1 MNEKTKIDVKH
12 PRLNDEFFG
21 FKYYEEFFLNLLKKK
36 KLSNAYIFHGIKGIG
51 KATFAY
57 RLSRCILNNN
67 EELEKDN
74 SLYISKDHNV
84 FKSVAEL
91 YHPDIKVIEPEN
103 EKNKINLDQ
112 IKGLDKITY
121 GTALESEYKIIIIDA
136 LDNFTTKNSYSTL
149 LKLLEDCPR
158 NSIFFLISHSIS
170 RIPKTIL
177 SRCQKI
183 YFKPI
188 SNELLRSWFENSK
201 LIEKKNIDFLINLS
215 NGSLGRA
222 LSIINN
228 NEYFDIY
235 NQMDET
241 IRNGNDITLD
251 QINKSFSLF
260 NVNLK
265 LDEFVLIIQ
274 IVLKNYIK
282 DLLAKKYLKNS
293 SILKVYMSLFF
304 EINKRINNFK
314 LYNLDV
320 YQTLNTIKYI
330 FIKHS
335 DDLKK
340 I

>member
-1 MNEKTKIDVKH
+1 
-12 PRLNDEFFG
+12 
-21 FKYYEEFFLNLLKKK
+21 
-36 KLSNAYIFHGIKGIG
+36 
-51 KATFAY
+51 
-57 RLSRCILNNN
+57 
-67 EELEKDN
+67 
-74 SLYISKDHNV
+74 
-84 FKSVAEL
+84 
-91 YHPDIKVIEPEN
+91 
-103 EKNKINLDQ
+103 
-112 IKGLDKITY
+112 
-121 GTALESEYKIIIIDA
+121 
-136 LDNFTTKNSYSTL
+136 
-149 LKLLEDCPR
+149 
-158 NSIFFLISHSIS
+158 
-170 RIPKTIL
+170 
-177 SRCQKI
+177 
-183 YFKPI
+183 
-188 SNELLRSWFENSK
+188 
-201 LIEKKNIDFLINLS
+201 
-215 NGSLGRA
+215 
-222 LSIINN
+222 
-228 NEYFDIY
+228 
-235 NQMDET
+235 MDET